1 MPEYGGHG
9 ADAAGR
15 GREQAQDDCGIGG
28 GIAACGPFGGVCA
41 RGAPQGVVAAEA
53 EGDGAFLRRAGAVQ
67 GDAVRRGGEPASLPI
82 LADALENH
90 EHADQG
96 RDDQNLDGRGRTSPL
111 RSAELCDHAGEMP
124 IQGLRL
130 MICHADIL
138 TILAN
143 RCHRNHCMADRRR
156 EG

>member
-1 MPEYGGHG
+1 MTEPAGRHPDTAGHG
-9 ADAAGR
+9 RDQARDDRGEADGIAAR
-15 GREQAQDDCGIGG
+15 GAIGG
-28 GIAACGPFGGVCA
+28 GRA
-41 RGAPQGVVAAEA
+41 RGAPEGIAAADA
-53 EGDGAFLRRAGAVQ
+53 EGDGTFLRRGGAVQ
-67 GDAVRRGGEPASLPI
+67 GDAVRRGRELAGLPI

-124 IQGLRL
+124 VQGLCL
-130 MICHADIL
+130 MMCHADIL